1 MGARINDL
9 QRKSLICK
17 ESENDT
23 FRFPWSKK
31 PRMDFLRPY
40 QELFRQ
46 TISRVTLAEGLTFL
60 LFPLSIALF
69 LASGVS
75 YGYLF
80 IEAANGVAR
89 LALFFLPVII
99 LKLTL
104 DFTGIKTSHRRI
116 FYSAY
121 FAGLLALFLF
131 SPLFGYLPKTSD
143 VERLSTL
150 FIYASLTALV
160 AYGVISA
167 RIFLRDREE
176 HSATTRDH
184 LSALGIVTRTVALL
198 ILCYVVISNLKAG
211 IPLFRVY
218 AWDRAALQ
226 LDTLMFFGKS
236 PYLLLHNL
244 FPPARHT
251 LFFEQFYFFF
261 FYFNSLGLCGA
272 FVFGSPR
279 YLFKVTNTVV
289 MAGYIGLVIYWLFPT
304 LGPCFFNET
313 AYIFNQMPENSAL
326 KPILYNQFRSMI
338 TSPTSFKVG
347 LFNGIAAFPSL
358 HVANSLIYLVYLWP
372 RQRFLTTLNILPFI
386 LLCVS
391 TVYLGWHYVID
402 LPAGA
407 LVGLVAVF
415 ITYRTFEGPV
425 TR

>member
-1 MGARINDL
+1 L
-9 QRKSLICK
+9 QG
-17 ESENDT
+17 
-23 FRFPWSKK
+23 
-31 PRMDFLRPY
+31 Y
-40 QELFRQ
+40 QEFIRQ

-69 LASGVS
+69 LASGVP

-80 IEAANGVAR
+80 IEAGNGVAR

-104 DFTGIKTSHRRI
+104 DFTGIKIRHRYM
-116 FYSAY
+116 FYSSY

-150 FIYASLTALV
+150 FIYASLTALA
-160 AYGVISA
+160 AYGVISVRA
-167 RIFLRDREE
+167 FLRDREE
-176 HSATTRDH
+176 HSATTRGH
-184 LSALGIVTRTVALL
+184 LSALGMVTRTVALL
-198 ILCYVVISNLKAG
+198 ILCYVVISNLKAA

-218 AWDRAALQ
+218 AWDRAGLQ

-244 FPPARHT
+244 FPPARYT

-261 FYFNSLGLCGA
+261 FYFNSFGLCGA

-289 MAGYIGLVIYWLFPT
+289 MASYIGLVIYWLFPT

-313 AYIFNQMPENSAL
+313 AYIFNQMPENTAL
-326 KPILYNQFRSMI
+326 KPMLYNQFRSMI
-338 TSPTSFKVG
+338 TSPTNFKVG

-358 HVANSLIYLVYLWP
+358 HVAHSLIYLVYLWP
-372 RQRFLTTLNILPFI
+372 RQRFLTTLNILPFV

-402 LPAGA
+402 IPAGA
-407 LVGLVAVF
+407 LVGVAAILIVHR
-415 ITYRTFEGPV
+415 TYKDPV
-425 TR
+425 TGGQFVPSERNGVSVNRGNGGESQFQ